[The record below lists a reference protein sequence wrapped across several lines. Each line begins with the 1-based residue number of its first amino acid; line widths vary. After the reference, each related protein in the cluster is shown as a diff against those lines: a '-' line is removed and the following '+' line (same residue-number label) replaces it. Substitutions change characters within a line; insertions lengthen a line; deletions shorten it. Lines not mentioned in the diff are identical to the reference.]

1 MMITPNPTPSAK
13 WVTKNGEEILISM
26 MSDSHLLNAYRLV
39 LANYENNCCN
49 ALNRCHGFDDLSDA
63 EELIQDFYEENVEPL
78 GAEINARLLPL
89 P

>member
-1 MMITPNPTPSAK
+1 MTDPTTASAK
-13 WVTKNGEEILISM
+13 WVTKNGEEILIST

-49 ALNRCHGFDDLSDA
+49 ALNRCHGFDDFGHI
-63 EELIQDFYEENVEPL
+63 EELIQGFYEEKVEPL
-78 GAEINARLLPL
+78 EAEINARLLPL